1 MCPQQSRAAAAGG
14 LYSLWPQPPAPST
27 PRTLALGCLNVVTG
41 SPSSLG
47 AIPAQDPLSLARS
60 VLCVCPPAPSSPA
73 PRSWHTCTNKPLFS
87 VLQTSGFGGQ
97 VWIRW
102 ALAHVFI
109 QSKGLGFGIS
119 GAGGSPEPGSG
130 PPGGVCLWGHG
141 SFPPGVRSSPS
152 PCDAPPTLS
161 ISAWSQ
167 GPGDQ
172 FLTCLLVSWP
182 HFHTLTSK
190 CHIHCVLFGTAIY
203 PHPYAPSPPSPSS
216 ASPPSSPETCPALAP
231 WAVHDAHGL
240 LCQAVGPRS
249 SLPAASTQ
257 SCASEHVF
265 GDFQNHV
272 LFAALEI
279 LMSTWSVLNPH
290 SNVRSC
296 PLSEGQGAGEESPK
310 VRLGFFG
317 LLLGHCCEREKG

>member
-1 MCPQQSRAAAAGG
+1 MGISSCVYPKQRLRFWDFRGRGVSRA
-14 LYSLWPQPPAPST
+14 WV
-27 PRTLALGCLNVVTG
+27 R
-41 SPSSLG
+41 
-47 AIPAQDPLSLARS
+47 
-60 VLCVCPPAPSSPA
+60 A
-73 PRSWHTCTNKPLFS
+73 PRRCLLVGTWVLPSW
-87 VLQTSGFGGQ
+87 GQ
-97 VWIRW
+97 VLPLPLR
-102 ALAHVFI
+102 
-109 QSKGLGFGIS
+109 
-119 GAGGSPEPGSG
+119 
-130 PPGGVCLWGHG
+130 C
-141 SFPPGVRSSPS
+141 
-152 PCDAPPTLS
+152 PPTLS

-190 CHIHCVLFGTAIY
+190 CHTHCVLFGTAIY
-203 PHPYAPSPPSPSS
+203 PHPYTPSPPSPSS
-216 ASPPSSPETCPALAP
+216 ASPPTSPETCPALAP

-240 LCQAVGPRS
+240 LCQAVGPWS

-257 SCASEHVF
+257 SCASEPVF
-265 GDFQNHV
+265 WDFQNHV

-279 LMSTWSVLNPH
+279 LMSTWSVLNPR